1 MTTNSRPLAVAT
13 AALALLLLGGG
24 GGVASAQQ
32 AAPGTNQQVSP
43 AATAP
48 LPTEGPGQ
56 APMGAAVGGSAPN
69 PASLP
74 TTTDNS
80 QAQQGVLLKP
90 GQGAN
95 DMGAAAGAKPQQ

>member
-1 MTTNSRPLAVAT
+1 MTTTIRPLPVAT
-13 AALALLLLGGG
+13 AALALLLGGG
-24 GGVASAQQ
+24 AALAQQ
-32 AAPGTNQQVSP
+32 APGTNQQVSP

-48 LPTEGPGQ
+48 LPAEGPGQ

-90 GQGAN
+90 GQGAG
-95 DMGAAAGAKPQQ
+95 DMGAASGAKPQ

>member
-1 MTTNSRPLAVAT
+1 MTTNSRPLAVAI
-13 AALALLLLGGG
+13 AALAMLLLGGAG
-24 GGVASAQQ
+24 AASAQQ
-32 AAPGTNQQVSP
+32 AGAGHEPAGLALGHGT
-43 AATAP
+43 AADR
-48 LPTEGPGQ
+48 GSGQ

-90 GQGAN
+90 GRASTTWVP
-95 DMGAAAGAKPQQ
+95 AAGAKPQQ

>member
-13 AALALLLLGGG
+13 TALALLLLGDAGT
-24 GGVASAQQ
+24 ASAQQ
-32 AAPGTNQQVSP
+32 AAAPGTNQQVSP

-48 LPTEGPGQ
+48 IPAEGPGQ

-90 GQGAN
+90 GAGAA
-95 DMGAAAGAKPQQ
+95 DMGAASGAKPAQ